1 MDTHAGSIGF
11 AQGRQEPAT
20 TPKLSFLDRPISPA
34 AEHVRRLPI
43 GAEPQPGGGV
53 HFRVWAP
60 SCREVVVEIEGLEP
74 APLQA
79 EPDGYFASWSL
90 PARAGM
96 RYRFRLDRGELA
108 PPDPASRFQPEGPH
122 GPSEIIDAGAFAWT
136 DDGWRGVERKRLV
149 IYEMH
154 VGTFTPEGSWEA
166 AERELPALA
175 ELGITCLE
183 IMPVAEFPGRFGWGY
198 DGVNLFA
205 PTRLYGRPDDFR
217 RFVDRAHAL
226 GIAVILDVVYNH
238 IGPDG
243 NYLKSFSAAYF
254 TDRYDNEWGE
264 AINFD
269 GPDAGPTREFYV
281 ANAGYWIDEYH
292 LDGLRLDATQQI
304 FDQSEDH
311 ILAAIVRQV
320 RRAGRGR
327 TTFVVGENEEQKA
340 RLLRPAERGGY
351 GLDALWN
358 DDFHHSA
365 MVALTGRHE
374 AYYSDYR
381 GRPREFVAAAKH
393 GFLYQG
399 QRYQWQRKARGT
411 PTFDLPAECFVVFLQ
426 NHDQVANSGTGE
438 RCHALTSP
446 GRLRAMTAYF
456 LLMPGIPML
465 FQGQEFAAS
474 SPFFYFA
481 DHKIELSRDI
491 REGRRLSLAQFPS
504 LATSEI
510 RAELAD
516 PGDIDTFRRS
526 VLDLGERQRHASIYA
541 LHRDLLELRRMDPV
555 LGQRPCRI
563 DGAALTDEAWI
574 LRFFSQSGADRLL
587 VVNLGRDLLLGPAP
601 EPLLAPVEGQAWRLL
616 WSSEAPCYGGAGG
629 PAQDVAGDWLISGQS
644 AAVLAPGS
652 SVAIPEAKKVFHLRK
667 ADG

>member
-1 MDTHAGSIGF
+1 VDARAGMGVMNE
-11 AQGRQEPAT
+11 RQLLVTLPEPSV
-20 TPKLSFLDRPISPA
+20 PEHLISPEA
-34 AEHVRRLPI
+34 ASVRRLPI
-43 GAEPQPGGGV
+43 GAEPQLDGGV

-60 SCREVVVEIEGLEP
+60 RCREVVVEIEGLEP
-74 APLQA
+74 AALQP
-79 EPDGYFASWSL
+79 ETDGYFSLWSV

-96 RYRFRLDRGELA
+96 RYRFRLDRGEKAL
-108 PPDPASRFQPEGPH
+108 PDPASRFQPEGPH
-122 GPSEIIDAGAFAWT
+122 GPSEIVDPGDFAWT
-136 DDGWRGVERKRLV
+136 DGAWRGRAREELI
-149 IYEMH
+149 IYELH
-154 VGTFTPEGSWEA
+154 VGTFTPDGSWKA
-166 AERELPALA
+166 ASRELPALA

-205 PTRLYGRPDDFR
+205 PTRLYGRPNDFR

-238 IGPDG
+238 FGPDG
-243 NYLKSFSAAYF
+243 NYLKLFSAAYF
-254 TDRYDNEWGE
+254 TDRCDNEWGE

-269 GPDAGPTREFYV
+269 GPDSGPPREFFV

-292 LDGLRLDATQQI
+292 LDGLRLDATQAI
-304 FDQSEDH
+304 FDRSEDH
-311 ILAAIVRQV
+311 ILAAVARQV
-320 RRAGRGR
+320 RSAGRGR
-327 TTFVVGENEEQKA
+327 ITFVVGENEPQHAKLA
-340 RLLRPAERGGY
+340 RPAERGGY

-365 MVALTGRHE
+365 MVALTGHHE

-381 GRPREFVAAAKH
+381 GRPGEFVAAAKH

-399 QRYQWQRKARGT
+399 QRYQWQRNARGT

-426 NHDQVANSGTGE
+426 NHDQIANSGTGE

-446 GRLRAMTAYF
+446 GRLRAMTAFF

-465 FQGQEFAAS
+465 FQGQEFGAS

-481 DHKIELSRDI
+481 DHEIELSHDV
-491 REGRRLSLAQFPS
+491 REGRRRSLAQFPS
-504 LATSEI
+504 LATSEM
-510 RAELAD
+510 RVGLAD

-541 LHRDLLELRRMDPV
+541 LHRDLLELRRTDPV

-563 DGAALTDEAWI
+563 DGAALTDEAWM

-587 VVNLGRDLLLGPAP
+587 IVNLGRDLLLGPAP
-601 EPLLAPVEGQAWRLL
+601 EPLLAPIEGQAWRLL
-616 WSSEAPCYGGAGG
+616 WSSEAPVYGGSGG
-629 PAQDVAGDWLISGQS
+629 PAQDAVGDWLISGQS
-644 AAVLAPGS
+644 AIVLTPGS
-652 SVAIPEAKKVFHLRK
+652 SVTIPEAKNVFHLRE
-667 ADG
+667 ANG